1 MTMHARSPL
10 HFLAI
15 IALAVSAEAQTAAAF
30 SGADLA
36 AAASAQIG
44 ITVVY
49 DPAYA
54 SLKYPG
60 GDVPM
65 ERGVCC
71 DVVIRALRK
80 HGIDLQKLVHEDMK
94 SNFAAYPK
102 NWGLRT
108 TDTNIDHRRVPNLM
122 KFFSRKGKSLP
133 VSDND
138 ADYQPGDLVTWMLPG
153 NLPHIGVIA
162 VEKIAGTER
171 RAVIHNIGRGAQ
183 REDALH
189 AFEITGHYRWS
200 AD

>member
-1 MTMHARSPL
+1 MQSLRL
-10 HFLAI
+10 LFLLTLTC
-15 IALAVSAEAQTAAAF
+15 IAVRGHAQTAIAI
-30 SGADLA
+30 SGTDLA

-44 ITVVY
+44 VTVVY
-49 DPAYA
+49 DPAYI

-80 HGIDLQKLVHEDMK
+80 HGVDLQKLVHEDMK

-102 NWGLRT
+102 NWGLKT
-108 TDTNIDHRRVPNLM
+108 TDKNIDHRRVPNLM

-138 ADYQPGDLVTWMLPG
+138 AGYRPGDIVTWMLPG
-153 NLPHIGVIA
+153 NLPHIGIIA
-162 VEKIAGTER
+162 DEKVTGADR
-171 RAVIHNIGRGAQ
+171 PLVIHNIGNGAQ
-183 REDALH
+183 REDVLR
-189 AFEITGHYRWS
+189 AFKITGHYRW
-200 AD
+200 